1 MATYGGCFPLRTDWL
16 PHQDGKDDD
25 DGEKEETDLAEAL
38 EEAVMALGYDDDDAS
53 RAKLA
58 ELLGAA
64 VDGPA
69 NFPED
74 LSARVARQTGMT
86 AGAVGKAL
94 KRQAKP
100 MLMAVTQAIDFQ
112 KQARTS
118 DCMLITSKSRQGP
131 LIAC

>member
-1 MATYGGCFPLRTDWL
+1 M
-16 PHQDGKDDD
+16 
-25 DGEKEETDLAEAL
+25 AEAL
-38 EEAVMALGYDDDDAS
+38 EEAVKALGYDDDDAS

-64 VDGPA
+64 VEGQA
-69 NFPED
+69 SFPED

-86 AGAVGKAL
+86 TGAVGKAL

-112 KQARTS
+112 KQARTF
-118 DCMLITSKSRQGP
+118 L
-131 LIAC
+131 